1 MFSEDLIN
9 KVRDIYREN
18 KNYRQT
24 ARRLNMNHQTVVYMV
39 KNKYER
45 IKKKRG
51 PKRLINDREKTKIKK
66 EVRRLKDENSKVTAA
81 RIKENCSI
89 DASIR
94 TVRRELARFGFGY
107 GNVTK
112 KLPLAKV
119 QKTRRIELA
128 RKWINENLI
137 SKKIVFSD

>member
-51 PKRLINDREKTKIKK
+51 PKRLINDREKPKL
-66 EVRRLKDENSKVTAA
+66 RRK
-81 RIKENCSI
+81 
-89 DASIR
+89 
-94 TVRRELARFGFGY
+94 
-107 GNVTK
+107 
-112 KLPLAKV
+112 
-119 QKTRRIELA
+119 
-128 RKWINENLI
+128 
-137 SKKIVFSD
+137 SDD